1 MSLPPT
7 SAFQIVATSLRTR
20 RVKQSGKIFKN
31 NSGLLQASPSLVTAA
46 II

>member
-1 MSLPPT
+1 M
-7 SAFQIVATSLRTR
+7 
-20 RVKQSGKIFKN
+20 IFSILADNNVKN